1 LGGAAVR
8 VGGRR
13 VEWFRSE
20 AEACDWLVA
29 LVGTAPEGGPRAT
42 EDWVMFRGGPGR
54 NASSQGGGPLLN
66 LRWWIPATDDPM
78 VEDLLGQVI
87 QYARE
92 QSLPVLPSVHP
103 LVVHREFEIPRQG
116 RPPWKVDDVVLMR
129 TATNLLAVDLL
140 TGKRLWRVD
149 VDDPLEA
156 IGSASSP
163 AGPQTPSP
171 QQASQMAYRLWDNAT
186 YGTLSSDGRYV
197 YSVEDLPWGPG
208 TGQTTRRVILP
219 GRTQNPAARPPLNR
233 LTAHD
238 VRTGKLKWHL
248 GGADDQFALRQ
259 AETFF
264 LGPPL
269 PLMGRAYVL
278 AEKRGEVRLMVLDA
292 TNGDLLW
299 KQQLALV
306 ESEFGLGQVNR
317 TAGVSPSYADGILV
331 CPTGVGAAVAVDL
344 ATRSLLWGYRYEE
357 EQPLNPYAA
366 RVRLMQLRAG
376 GVPGK
381 VPYDRFCDA
390 SVTIGEGRVLLT
402 PPSAD
407 ELHCLDLLTGKPSWR
422 LERNGDLYVA
432 CVHEGKVVL
441 VGRSGLR
448 AVSLTATVQ
457 SKETVQQVEHTERGI
472 ETKTVEVRVT
482 RPKPAW
488 DGRTVDFPEGATP
501 SGRGFYSGPLY
512 FVPLSTAEV
521 VAVDVAE
528 GRVVHRAKSRK
539 GLVPGNLV
547 CYRGRVISQGF
558 RGVETFYQLETA
570 REEID
575 RRLAANPDDPV
586 ALSLKGEI
594 LLDEGDRAGAIAQFR
609 RAYEIDPDPRTRVLL
624 RESLLEALREEFAEY
639 RDRVPEVEALLDTPS
654 QRAEYLRL
662 MACGLQAAGQWRPA
676 LEEYLKLIDL
686 DEDRGELDEV
696 SPGLSVRRDR
706 WIRAQLAALREEA
719 GAQGANALDEPV
731 AERLEAALTAGD
743 VQSLRGFLA
752 LFGDHPS
759 AAKARQALI
768 DRLRQRG
775 RLLEAELELWKAQ
788 ASEDRDEAAR
798 ATAELAALLIEAKRP
813 GDAAWC
819 YRRLGGEF
827 AEVVCRDGKTGRE
840 LYEEVARE
848 GPVAEALAPEPDWP
862 QGKVLVEVGQPSQVD
877 HSSYGRYTLPMREGA
892 DPFFGD
898 VSLQL
903 DQSRRGVRALDGYGR
918 RVWELA
924 LQQSNVARS
933 VAFHPTLS
941 HGRACGHLLLAASGQ
956 QNHQLV
962 AVDTLGNGE
971 EGQPKLLWT
980 EDLRDPGFDLLQLQR
995 AAARQGV
1002 PFNPFGVPFGF
1013 VHTQSVQQANGG
1025 LGPVTSR
1032 YVCFQRFRKLIAAD
1046 PVSGEPLWVRHHV
1059 AMGSFLFGDDDYVF
1073 VLAPDEAEADVF
1085 RAIDGS
1091 RLGRRPVPRIKMSV
1105 PSQASGQVLQYA
1117 PFSQHCLATFGR
1129 RLLLWRPEES
1139 ELVLEMFDPW
1149 TQQRPWPARRLPM
1162 GTHHALIGQEALALL
1177 EPNGR
1182 FRLISLPDGRAKSD
1196 VQLEVG
1202 DRVTDI
1208 FAFRCGAQYFLV
1220 THSPS
1225 AATQRVLMPVQP
1237 VPGTVSRP
1245 ITHGR
1250 VFAFDLE
1257 GNLAWPKPVTIQGQ
1271 HLLPDQPAHL
1281 PVLTF
1286 ACQVYDRQANGINR
1300 QRVAVLC
1307 LDKRTGREVHKE
1319 EYSGNTSIFEITGDP
1334 EAHTMRIRTM
1344 RNTITL
1350 RFTDEEIEPE
1360 PPPTAARALLKALR
1374 RAAVEAAEGRSP

>member
-1 LGGAAVR
+1 
-8 VGGRR
+8 
-13 VEWFRSE
+13 
-20 AEACDWLVA
+20 
-29 LVGTAPEGGPRAT
+29 
-42 EDWVMFRGGPGR
+42 
-54 NASSQGGGPLLN
+54 LLN
-66 LRWWIPATDDPM
+66 LRWCIPATDDPM
-78 VEDLLGQVI
+78 IDDLLRQVV

-103 LVVHREFEIPRQG
+103 LVVHRKFEISRQG
-116 RPPWKVDDVVLMR
+116 GLPWKVEDVVLMR

-171 QQASQMAYRLWDNAT
+171 QQASQMAYRLWDDAT
-186 YGTLSSDGRYV
+186 YGMLSSDGRYV
-197 YSVEDLPWGPG
+197 YSVEDLPWGPAV
-208 TGQTTRRVILP
+208 GQSTRRVILP
-219 GRTQNPAARPPLNR
+219 GGTQNPEARPPLNR

-269 PLMGRAYVL
+269 PLMGRVYVL
-278 AEKRGEVRLMVLDA
+278 AEKGGEVRLMVLDA
-292 TNGDLLW
+292 VSGDLLW
-299 KQQLALV
+299 KQQLACV
-306 ESEFGLGQVNR
+306 ESEFGLWQVNR

-331 CPTGVGAAVAVDL
+331 CPTGVGATVAVDL
-344 ATRSLLWGYRYEE
+344 ATRSLLWGYRHAEKE
-357 EQPLNPYAA
+357 PLNPYLA
-366 RVRLMQLRAG
+366 RARLMQLRASG
-376 GVPGK
+376 MSGN

-390 SVTIGEGRVLLT
+390 SVTIADGRVLLT

-407 ELHCLDLLTGKPSWR
+407 ELHCLDLLTGKPCWR
-422 LERNGDLYVA
+422 LKRSDDLYVA

-448 AVSLTATVQ
+448 AVSLTATVE
-457 SKETVQQVEHTERGI
+457 SKETVQQIEQTERGM
-472 ETKTVEVRVT
+472 ESKTVEVRVT

-488 DGRTVDFPEGATP
+488 DGRTVEFAEGATP
-501 SGRGFYSGPLY
+501 SGRGFYGGPLY

-528 GRVVHRAKSRK
+528 GRVVRQAKSRK
-539 GLVPGNLV
+539 GLVPGNLI

-558 RGVETFYQLETA
+558 RGVETFYQIETA

-575 RRLAANPDDPV
+575 RRLGANPDDPL
-586 ALSLKGEI
+586 ALSLRGET
-594 LLDEGDRAGAIAQFR
+594 LLDEGDRAGAIARFR
-609 RAYEIDPDPRTRVLL
+609 RAYEIDSDPRTRVLL
-624 RESLLEALREEFAEY
+624 REALLEALREQFAEY
-639 RDRVPEVEALLDTPS
+639 RDRGPEVEALLDTPS

-686 DEDRGELDEV
+686 DEDRHELDEV

-719 GAQGANALDEPV
+719 GAEGAEALEEPV
-731 AERLEAALTAGD
+731 AKRLQAALAAGD

-752 LFGDHPS
+752 LFGDHLS
-759 AAKARQALI
+759 AGAARQALI

-775 RLLEAELELWKAQ
+775 RLLEAELELWNAQ
-788 ASEDRDEAAR
+788 ESEDREVAAR
-798 ATAELAALLIEAKRP
+798 ATAELAALLVEAKRP

-819 YRRLGGEF
+819 YRRLGREF
-827 AEVVCRDGKTGRE
+827 AAVVCRDGKTGRE
-840 LYEEVARE
+840 LYEGVANE

-862 QGKVLVEVGQPSQVD
+862 QGKVVVEAGQPSRVN
-877 HSSYGRYTLPMREGA
+877 HSSYGRYTLPMREGTA
-892 DPFFGD
+892 PFFGD

-903 DQSRRGVRALDGYGR
+903 DQSRRGVRALDGYGH
-918 RVWELA
+918 RVWELS
-924 LQQSNVARS
+924 LQQSGVTRAIS
-933 VAFHPTLS
+933 FHPTLS
-941 HGRACGHLLLAASGQ
+941 HGRACGHLLLAASGH

-980 EDLRDPGFDLLQLQR
+980 ENLRDPGFDLLQLQR
-995 AAARQGV
+995 VAAQRGV
-1002 PFNPFGVPFGF
+1002 PFNPFGVPFGM
-1013 VHTQSVQQANGG
+1013 VRTHSAQQASGG
-1025 LGPVTSR
+1025 LGPVTSQ
-1032 YVCFQRFRKLIAAD
+1032 YVCFQRFRKLTAAD
-1046 PVSGEPLWVRHHV
+1046 PASGEPLWVRNHV
-1059 AMGSFLFGDDDYVF
+1059 AVGSFLFGDDEYVF
-1073 VLAPDEAEADVF
+1073 ALAPDEAEADVF
-1085 RAIDGS
+1085 GALDGS
-1091 RLGRRPVPRIKMSV
+1091 RLGRRAVPRIEQPGTDPGSGE
-1105 PSQASGQVLQYA
+1105 ASQYA
-1117 PFSQHCLATFGR
+1117 PFSQQCLATFGR
-1129 RLLLWRPEES
+1129 RLLLWRQEDS
-1139 ELVLEMFDPW
+1139 AQVLEMFDPW
-1149 TQQRPWPARRLPM
+1149 TQERPWPARRLPA
-1162 GTHHALIGQEALALL
+1162 GTHRALIGQEALALL

-1182 FRLISLPDGRAKSD
+1182 FWLISLPDGRAISD

-1202 DRVTDI
+1202 DRVAEI
-1208 FAFRCGAQYFLV
+1208 FAFRSGEQHFLV
-1220 THSPS
+1220 THSPT
-1225 AATQRVLMPVQP
+1225 AGTQRVLVPVQP
-1237 VPGTVSRP
+1237 VPGTISRP

-1257 GNLAWPKPVTIQGQ
+1257 GNLAWPKPVTIRNQ
-1271 HLLPDQPAHL
+1271 HLLPDQPARL

-1286 ACQVYDRQANGINR
+1286 ACQVYNREANGINR
-1300 QRVAVLC
+1300 HQVAVLC

-1319 EYSGNTSIFEITGDP
+1319 EYPGNTSVFDITGDP

-1350 RFTDEEIEPE
+1350 KFTDEEPE
-1360 PPPTAARALLKALR
+1360 PPPTASRALLKALR
-1374 RAAVEAAEGRSP
+1374 RAAVEAAEDPASPQPTPPPKEPTIEPPRIDPPKIPPPALE